1 MPKVNIPKSLIDPT
15 YRYKRDMIEII
26 IQNTQGGIT
35 KLVNIENIAIQ
46 LGVELDELLKFL
58 KKKTTTSMI
67 QKNGIFL
74 NKTETV
80 ENIEKYIEDFVVKE
94 VLCPKCKNPEFSL
107 EVTKKTVSKTCKA
120 CGHNRIS

>member
-15 YRYKRDMIEII
+15 FRYKRDIIEII

-35 KLVNIENIAIQ
+35 KLVNIENIATQ
-46 LGVELDELLKFL
+46 LGTPLDDLLKFL

-74 NKTETV
+74 KKTETV
-80 ENIEKYIEDFVVKE
+80 ENIEKYIEEFITKE
-94 VLCPKCKNPEFSL
+94 ILCPQCNNPEFSL
-107 EVTKKTVSKTCKA
+107 ESTKKTTTKTCKA
-120 CGHNRIS
+120 CGHNRLC